1 MIASSHRRDLR
12 RIWCVI
18 AAATA
23 MHVAS
28 AQNLLPSQVEST
40 PEVDRTPEIVAVS
53 VGGGVVV
60 AHYVDANVI
69 LRSDGANT
77 ATLSQNNDQAR
88 ELKACSRMTQT
99 AAARTECENQ
109 TRMTL
114 TRASPSDF
122 AQATRKSF
130 TRDTLFFFK
139 RQTEKVG
146 LVDTQINGKSV
157 RLRITTPDDV
167 LTRVRLLG
175 SAPGGDAVILAESLR
190 EDRGTLRWRS
200 QVSVYDAK
208 GMPRPVL
215 DIDGSY
221 SGLPNGDYVTLNDRG
236 QLGLLRMSGGK
247 LSVDWRK
254 LDPANRAP
262 QNEPNRAA
270 ALAMDNEAL
279 SPAFDFDRFAQISA
293 ELDGDDERASDRP
306 ISRAAVSTNIKSYL
320 SASWVMAATNYEQA
334 GLASDCR
341 PPLNKLW
348 ERPRHLRDTVGQT
361 LQSIPYKWGGYVSVD
376 GYLAQLGRN
385 SLAGSIC
392 TCKDAAKNYC
402 VLPTATGIDCS
413 GFVSRVWQ
421 VDRYTTASLSSITNP
436 IGWREMKSG
445 DALNKPGRHVRI
457 FLEHS
462 MGPAE
467 IGFRIAESSVSCG
480 GVCERV
486 LNAREMDGYQP
497 RRYKHIRD

>member
-1 MIASSHRRDLR
+1 MIVSSHRRDPM
-12 RIWCVI
+12 RIWFVI
-18 AAATA
+18 AAVTT
-23 MHVAS
+23 MRVAN
-28 AQNLLPSQVEST
+28 AQNLPPSQLDST
-40 PEVDRTPEIVAVS
+40 PEVDRTPEIVAAS

-69 LRSDGANT
+69 LRSDGGNT
-77 ATLSQNNDQAR
+77 ATLSQKDEPAR
-88 ELKACSRMTQT
+88 EFKACSRTTQT
-99 AAARTECENQ
+99 AAARTECESQ
-109 TRMTL
+109 TRMLL
-114 TRASPSDF
+114 TRASPGDF

-139 RQTEKVG
+139 RQTDTVG

-175 SAPGGDAVILAESLR
+175 SAPSGDAVILAESLR

-200 QVSVYDAK
+200 QVSVFDAK
-208 GMPRPVL
+208 GISRSVM

-221 SGLPNGDYVTLNDRG
+221 AGLPNGDYVTLNDRG

-254 LDPANRAP
+254 LDTANQAL
-262 QNEPNRAA
+262 QKESNRAA
-270 ALAMDNEAL
+270 ALAVDKEAL
-279 SPAFDFDRFAQISA
+279 SPDFDFNRFARISA
-293 ELDGDDERASDRP
+293 ELDGDDERASNRP

-320 SASWVMAATNYEQA
+320 SASWTMSAANYEQA
-334 GLASDCR
+334 GLTSDCR
-341 PPLNKLW
+341 PPLDKLW
-348 ERPRHLRDTVGQT
+348 ERPRHLRDTVGRT
-361 LQSIPYKWGGYVSVD
+361 LQSVPYKWGGYISVD

-385 SLAGSIC
+385 LLAGSVC
-392 TCKDAAKNYC
+392 TCKDPAKNYC
-402 VLPTATGIDCS
+402 VLSTATGIDCS

-421 VDRYTTASLSSITNP
+421 VDRYTTASLGSITDP
-436 IGWREMKSG
+436 IGWRQMKSG

-462 MGPAE
+462 TGPAE

-497 RRYKHIRD
+497 RRYKHISD